1 MVDYKRLDATDAK
14 AYWNL
19 RLEALQQEPSAFLTT
34 YEDAIKREN
43 PIDSTAERLNDDIN
57 YNIGAYQ
64 EGHLL
69 GVATLV
75 PESQQGLD
83 HIGNVFAM
91 YVTPSARGKG
101 IGKELI
107 QRCMEYGKHIG
118 LEQLQLTVVA
128 TNEPGIA
135 LYTSCGFEKYGYKK
149 QAIKRGE
156 GQYIDELLMNN
167 FLE

>member
-1 MVDYKRLDATDAK
+1 MIDYKRLDATDAE

-19 RLEALQQEPSAFLTT
+19 RLEALQQDPSAFLTT
-34 YEDAIKREN
+34 YEDAIKREK
-43 PIDSTAERLNDDIN
+43 PIESTAERLSNESN

-64 EGHLL
+64 EGDLQ

-91 YVTPSARGKG
+91 YITPSARGNG

-107 QRCMEYGKHIG
+107 QKCIEYGRHIG

-135 LYTSCGFEKYGYKK
+135 LYSSCGFEEYGYKK

-156 GQYIDELLMNN
+156 GQYIDELLMDI
-167 FLE
+167 FL